1 MRNFLIFWRRIPVE
15 RTGIGASAFMGKAD
29 CFMNNI
35 VIIGGG
41 MAGMVAAVMAAGPG
55 IGVTLLERQNRIG
68 KKLLLT
74 GSGRCNLTNRTIHED
89 FYLTDAP
96 ERLKKIL
103 DVYGPYEEE
112 LWKDMGLLTKE
123 KNGCVYPL
131 SGQAATV
138 LNCLRLKL
146 EEKGV
151 TVRTDYEAGYI
162 KKQDKRFI
170 IDTAQQKETIFADAV
185 ILACGG
191 MAGVYGE
198 EYKNGYTL
206 CRQLGH
212 QLLPCDPALVQTVC
226 EGDYFKSV
234 SGIRTDVSITL
245 LLDDIVTAKEE
256 GELQITDQGLSGIA
270 VFQLTRYLGKA
281 FREGKQ
287 AGFLLNFIPYMKKG
301 EWNRMMFSRREEM
314 KHRSAEDFFTGI
326 LHKKL
331 ILMLLKQ
338 QNIAPGRRID
348 SVSDR
353 DFQALLEQFQCFRV
367 RVKHVNDY
375 RHAQISTGGVPLDE
389 VDDTL
394 ASTLIEHLY
403 LTGEMLNVAG
413 ACGGY
418 NLHFAAATGYIA
430 GKNAAASLR

>member
-1 MRNFLIFWRRIPVE
+1 M
-15 RTGIGASAFMGKAD
+15 K
-29 CFMNNI
+29 NI

-41 MAGMVAAVMAAGPG
+41 MAGMAAAVNAAEPG
-55 IGVTLLERQNRIG
+55 IGVTLLERQNRVG

-89 FYLTDAP
+89 FYLTDDAG
-96 ERLKKIL
+96 RLKKIL
-103 DVYGPYEEE
+103 DAYRPHEEAF
-112 LWKDMGLLTKE
+112 WKDLGLLTKE

-131 SGQAATV
+131 SGQAAAV

-162 KKQDKRFI
+162 KKQNGRFLI
-170 IDTAQQKETIFADAV
+170 ENAQQKEKISADAV

-198 EYKNGYTL
+198 QYQNGYAL
-206 CRQLGH
+206 CRQMGH
-212 QLLPCDPALVQTVC
+212 RILPCDPALVQTVC
-226 EGDYFKSV
+226 EGNYFKSV
-234 SGIRTDVSITL
+234 SGVRADARISL
-245 LLDDIVTAKEE
+245 LLDDAVAAEEE

-270 VFQLTRYLGKA
+270 VFQLTRYLGRA

-287 AGFLLNFIPYMKKG
+287 AYFLLNFIPYMNQD
-301 EWNRMMFSRREEM
+301 EWERMMFSRRE
-314 KHRSAEDFFTGI
+314 HLHCRSAEDFFTGI

-331 ILMLLKQ
+331 ILMLLKE
-338 QNIAPGRRID
+338 QNIAPGRSMD
-348 SVSDR
+348 SVTDR
-353 DFQALLEQFQCFRV
+353 EFRALLTQFQCFRV
-367 RVKHVNDY
+367 RVKRLNDY
-375 RHAQISTGGVPLDE
+375 SHAQISTGGVPLME

-394 ASTLIEHLY
+394 ASTLAERLY
-403 LTGEMLNVAG
+403 LTGEMLNAAG

-418 NLHFAAATGYIA
+418 NLHFAAATGYLA
-430 GKNAAASLR
+430 GKSAAASLRRG

>member
-1 MRNFLIFWRRIPVE
+1 M
-15 RTGIGASAFMGKAD
+15 K
-29 CFMNNI
+29 NI

-41 MAGMVAAVMAAGPG
+41 MAGMVAAVTAADGKT
-55 IGVTLLERQNRIG
+55 GVTLLERQERVG

-74 GSGRCNLTNRTIHED
+74 GSGRCNLTNRTVHED
-89 FYLTDAP
+89 FYLTDEP

-103 DVYGPYEEE
+103 DAYGPCEEA
-112 LWKDMGLLTKE
+112 LWNDMGLLTKE
-123 KNGCVYPL
+123 RNGCVYPL
-131 SGQAATV
+131 SGQASTV

-162 KKQDKRFI
+162 KKQDGRFLI
-170 IDTAQQKETIFADAV
+170 QDVSKKNTVHADAV

-191 MAGVYGE
+191 MAGVYKE
-198 EYKNGYTL
+198 ESQNGYAL

-212 QLLPCDPALVQTVC
+212 RLLPCDPALVQTVC

-234 SGIRTDVSITL
+234 SGVRTDVRVTL
-245 LLDDIVTAKEE
+245 LIDGAVTAAEE

-270 VFQLTRYLGKA
+270 VFQLTRYLGAA
-281 FREGKQ
+281 FREGKE
-287 AGFLLNFIPYMKKG
+287 AVFSLNFIPSMKK
-301 EWNRMMFSRREEM
+301 EQWKDMMFSRREQM
-314 KHRSAEDFFTGI
+314 KRRSAEDFFTGI

-338 QNIAPGRRID
+338 QNISPARSMD
-348 SVSDR
+348 SVTDR
-353 DFQALLEQFQCFRV
+353 DFLSLLDQFQGFRV
-367 RVKHVNDY
+367 RVKHLNGF
-375 RHAQISTGGVPLDE
+375 RHAQISTGGVPLSE

-394 ASTLIEHLY
+394 SSLLTDRLY
-403 LTGEMLNVAG
+403 LTGEMLNAAG

-430 GKNAAASLR
+430 GKNSAASLR

>member
-1 MRNFLIFWRRIPVE
+1 MV
-15 RTGIGASAFMGKAD
+15 FMKK
-29 CFMNNI
+29 NI

-41 MAGMVAAVMAAGPG
+41 MSGMVAAIRAAIPG
-55 IGVTLLERQNRIG
+55 IRVTLLERQNRVG

-74 GSGRCNLTNRTIHED
+74 GSGRCNLTNRTMHEN
-89 FYLTDAP
+89 FYLTDEV
-96 ERLKKIL
+96 ERLRKIL
-103 DVYGPYEEE
+103 DAYGLCEEE
-112 LWKDMGLLTKE
+112 LWRDLGLLTKE
-123 KNGCVYPL
+123 KNGCIYPL

-162 KKQDKRFI
+162 KKQNDRFI
-170 IDTAQQKETIFADAV
+170 IETTEHKEKISADAV

-191 MAGVYGE
+191 MAGVYDE
-198 EYKNGYTL
+198 QYKNGYAL

-212 QLLPCDPALVQTVC
+212 KVLPCDPALVQTICV
-226 EGDYFKSV
+226 GDYFKGI
-234 SGIRTDVSITL
+234 SGVRTDVRISL
-245 LLDDIVTAKEE
+245 QLDDNLTATEE

-270 VFQLTRYLGKA
+270 VFQLTRYLGEA
-281 FREGKQ
+281 FREGRQ
-287 AGFLLNFIPYMKKG
+287 ACFLLNFIPYMKKD
-301 EWNRMMFSRREEM
+301 EWNRMMVSRREQM
-314 KHRSAEDFFTGI
+314 KHRSTEDFFTGI

-331 ILMLLKQ
+331 ILMLLKN
-338 QNIAPGRRID
+338 QNIAPGKSID

-353 DFQALLEQFQCFRV
+353 NFQALLDLFQCFRV
-367 RVKHVNDY
+367 KVKHLNDY
-375 RHAQISTGGVPLDE
+375 RHAQISTGGVPLAE

-394 ASTLIEHLY
+394 ASTLVEHLY

-418 NLHFAAATGYIA
+418 NLHFAAATGYLA
-430 GKNAAASLR
+430 GGSAAASLQ